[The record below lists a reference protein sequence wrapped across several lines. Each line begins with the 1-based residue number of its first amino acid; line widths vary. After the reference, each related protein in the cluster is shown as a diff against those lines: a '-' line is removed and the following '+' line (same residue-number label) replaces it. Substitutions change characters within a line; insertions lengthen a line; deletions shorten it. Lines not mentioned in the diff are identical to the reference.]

1 MPPNPMPTTTRR
13 LEVILDTRIESVDLA
28 EDIVKR
34 VCESAGFAEDDVHR
48 LGMAVREGVINAYNY
63 GNRQDLQKK
72 ITMIVEF
79 EPEQMLIHIV
89 DQGSGFELE
98 EVPDPLAEENLL
110 RTSGRGIFMMRAFVD
125 EFTLRRAPHG
135 GAHVVLAKKLPGSL
149 DNGGSPSHES
159 SKV

>member
-1 MPPNPMPTTTRR
+1 MIDAARALWYPYCASFKGLPTLMPTTARR

-34 VCESAGFAEDDVHR
+34 VCESAGFSEDDVHR

-79 EPEQMLIHIV
+79 EPEQMLIHMV
-89 DQGSGFELE
+89 DQGSGFGSDEG
-98 EVPDPLAEENLL
+98 PDP
-110 RTSGRGIFMMRAFVD
+110 R
-125 EFTLRRAPHG
+125 
-135 GAHVVLAKKLPGSL
+135 
-149 DNGGSPSHES
+149 
-159 SKV
+159 